1 MTTKNNTTAS
11 VVGTTATE
19 DQAVSATTDS
29 VTPLTTASVAG
40 TATTED
46 QYIVP
51 NDVTKTLNDG
61 RVELVAAKGTAMPM
75 VEAQKRGLI
84 KPAKASK
91 PTETK

>member
-1 MTTKNNTTAS
+1 MTTKNDTTAS
-11 VVGTTATE
+11 VATTA
-19 DQAVSATTDS
+19 DAVQPTAPAEST
-29 VTPLTTASVAG
+29 TPLTTASVAG
-40 TATTED
+40 TAITEA

-51 NDVTKTLNDG
+51 NDVTKTLDDG

>member
-1 MTTKNNTTAS
+1 MTTKNDTTSSVATTADE
-11 VVGTTATE
+11 VQPTAPVEPT
-19 DQAVSATTDS
+19 
-29 VTPLTTASVAG
+29 TPLTTATVAG
-40 TATTED
+40 TAITEA

-51 NDVTKTLNDG
+51 NDVTKTLDDG